1 MRITRSIAAMVLV
14 AVLLAGCGDDATDES
29 ATSTTTSTSTS
40 DGSST
45 PSTTASTTAS
55 SEPTS
60 ESTTSTS
67 GSTSTTGATTLE
79 QPAIWP
85 AADVVFDSPEA
96 AASDFVSKVFGVP
109 PNLGSFQQG
118 DSRSGEIEVLSP
130 AEAGGTAIRSVLL
143 LRQLGPDDGWFVL
156 AAVGD
161 NTITSPA
168 SASEVAAGPV
178 DVSGE
183 GRGFEG
189 LLVIEAFTAGSTTL
203 LDQQQAQGG
212 SAEAT
217 EPYSVTLDL
226 SGASTGDTV
235 LILVR
240 GGVGLETDTGE
251 FSAIPVTIG

>member
-130 AEAGGTAIRSVLL
+130 AEDAGTAIRSVLL
-143 LRQLGPDDGWFVL
+143 LRQLG
-156 AAVGD
+156 
-161 NTITSPA
+161 
-168 SASEVAAGPV
+168 
-178 DVSGE
+178 
-183 GRGFEG
+183 
-189 LLVIEAFTAGSTTL
+189 
-203 LDQQQAQGG
+203 LD
-212 SAEAT
+212 
-217 EPYSVTLDL
+217 
-226 SGASTGDTV
+226 
-235 LILVR
+235 
-240 GGVGLETDTGE
+240 TDTGE
-251 FSAIPVTIG
+251 FGAIPVTID